1 MSGNSKWRRWAASL
15 VALLLLGSVGC
26 VSTVDAE
33 GRATGASSFLSTP
46 ILVHSMQ
53 DRVLDDD
60 FIDHDGFRG
69 ERRQGLAWGLAV
81 PIFVN
86 PEFDLRDLDDEEWDT
101 AERYELQLI
110 YDFDRDIQVQPIC
123 RAFLYYENKRWDE
136 GAASVRHESFG
147 IGFEAGTLLYPISTE
162 EQEGF
167 DFAFYPFLRF
177 GIGTNQGKFR
187 NIPEQTAPP
196 PGVGSGDVGDFR
208 VEGGLGI
215 GARAQLGSRV
225 RIGGSV
231 GVQWWDALETG
242 LVTVRDG
249 VGTVVID
256 RDDTSFD
263 GRDVFL
269 RFGVE
274 IAY

>member
-1 MSGNSKWRRWAASL
+1 MVPRW
-15 VALLLLGSVGC
+15 LGGLP
-26 VSTVDAE
+26 
-33 GRATGASSFLSTP
+33 FL
-46 ILVHSMQ
+46 
-53 DRVLDDD
+53 
-60 FIDHDGFRG
+60 
-69 ERRQGLAWGLAV
+69 
-81 PIFVN
+81 
-86 PEFDLRDLDDEEWDT
+86 
-101 AERYELQLI
+101 LQLH
-110 YDFDRDIQVQPIC
+110 DRNALALDQC
-123 RAFLYYENKRWDE
+123 GL
-136 GAASVRHESFG
+136 
-147 IGFEAGTLLYPISTE
+147 T
-162 EQEGF
+162 GF

-256 RDDTSFD
+256 RDDTSFA

-269 RFGVE
+269 RLGVE